1 MTVTSGNYVIMS
13 IFSRVIRSICYLSFY
28 FASFA
33 YAQFNKTELEI
44 HTQKIEKYYEADIAT
59 VSFDDVIQIATKIV
73 PNRTL
78 YDPNTLA
85 KTYSLLAQIAYIKGE
100 SSRSYQLT
108 LFGLTY
114 QPISP
119 EVALNLKLRLVA
131 GYFFNN
137 QYEEILEV
145 IEGVIISAEQEN
157 NSEYRI
163 QALGYRA
170 MAKALLGLYDES
182 QADLIS
188 VEQVINSNQS
198 FANYD
203 KLYEILAIAQHY
215 LGNDEA
221 SLSLYEK
228 VLNQRFKMDNL
239 LGIETTYFLLGEVYL
254 SMGRLDDAYN
264 AFWEAQKF
272 AREFQLPIKEAYA
285 DFGLGKVLIQ
295 QQRYEPAFK
304 ALVEAENSF
313 KGRSLNGPYLSTL
326 IELIV
331 ASQKTQR
338 ISFANQ
344 LLKQADEIIQTN
356 NVRPNQAKLYQLLAT
371 YYQQLGDY
379 KSALS
384 MLKKYVDTQSNSI
397 QEKVN
402 SKENINRNPVTQSQI
417 QTLKVA
423 EISES
428 KSNLNEQV
436 AKKSQVIFL
445 LLVTCF
451 LFFAIIIL
459 QWLNM
464 RAQRLKYAYEQDE
477 RPAHELSQPYE
488 TKRIFH
494 AAFKMARKY
503 EYPISVG
510 YIEVSNWS
518 DLTFQYN
525 KKVVG
530 EVSKTIAIIINENLG
545 EFDSAGQINDGQYL
559 IIYPHQKNDE
569 SLRKMDKIVDALKV
583 RFFANLG
590 EFSVNIVFS
599 LDAPNVQDIDPYI
612 FLSRLIEK

>member
-44 HTQKIEKYYEADIAT
+44 HTQQIEKYYEADIAT

-338 ISFANQ
+338 IGFANQ

-423 EISES
+423 EMSES

>member
-1 MTVTSGNYVIMS
+1 M
-13 IFSRVIRSICYLSFY
+13 
-28 FASFA
+28 
-33 YAQFNKTELEI
+33 
-44 HTQKIEKYYEADIAT
+44 HTRQIEQYYEADIAT

-145 IEGVIISAEQEN
+145 IEDVILSAEQEN
-157 NSEYRI
+157 NNAYRI

-239 LGIETTYFLLGEVYL
+239 LGIETTYFQLGEVYL

-272 AREFQLPIKEAYA
+272 AREFQLPIKVAYA

-295 QQRYEPAFK
+295 QQRYERAFK
-304 ALVEAENSF
+304 ALVEAESSF

-379 KSALS
+379 KTALS

-402 SKENINRNPVTQSQI
+402 NKENTNRNPVTQSQI

-423 EISES
+423 EMSES
-428 KSNLNEQV
+428 KSNLNEQI

-494 AAFKMARKY
+494 ASFKMARKY

-559 IIYPHQKNDE
+559 IIYPHQRNEE